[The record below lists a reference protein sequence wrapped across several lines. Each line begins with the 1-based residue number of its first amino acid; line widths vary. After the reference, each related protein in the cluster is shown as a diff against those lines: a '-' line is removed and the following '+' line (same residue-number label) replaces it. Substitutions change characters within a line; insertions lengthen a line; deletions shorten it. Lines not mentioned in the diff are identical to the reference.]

1 MNREGENGWHTGMTQ
16 TPSARITQTSIPLAV
31 SYLLE
36 VLTIIK
42 TRYIEVL
49 YTTAQ
54 TATLTAGIQ
63 WYEDLTLQTSLQ
75 QGVSFTWSIVVGITQ
90 PGWRKPDNSNPT
102 FRTGITQPGWRKPD
116 NSNPIHSTD
125 KWLIWA
131 IQLFLFAKKRI
142 KPLFQREKELGR
154 REWLAHRDDSN
165 PFGKADAKKN
175 LTPLAVSYL
184 L

>member
-16 TPSARITQTSIPLAV
+16 TPSARITQTSIPLAG

-63 WYEDLTLQTSLQ
+63 
-75 QGVSFTWSIVVGITQ
+75 
-90 PGWRKPDNSNPT
+90 
-102 FRTGITQPGWRKPD
+102 
-116 NSNPIHSTD
+116 
-125 KWLIWA
+125 
-131 IQLFLFAKKRI
+131 
-142 KPLFQREKELGR
+142 
-154 REWLAHRDDSN
+154 
-165 PFGKADAKKN
+165 
-175 LTPLAVSYL
+175 
-184 L
+184 